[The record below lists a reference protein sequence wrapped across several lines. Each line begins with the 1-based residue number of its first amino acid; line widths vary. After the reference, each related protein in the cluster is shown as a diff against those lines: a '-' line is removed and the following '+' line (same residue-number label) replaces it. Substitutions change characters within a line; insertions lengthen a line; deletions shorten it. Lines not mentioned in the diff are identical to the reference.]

1 MTENNNRVYRL
12 YDYISVSIPH
22 TPHAHRG
29 LKHKLHKLLKNMQV
43 CKISNSVI
51 SPGQLL
57 YLVCYISFC
66 YDPTTS
72 IINYIY
78 SVKMKKSIALTHMCD

>member
-29 LKHKLHKLLKNMQV
+29 LKHKLHKLLKNMQA
-43 CKISNSVI
+43 CKISNTVI

-57 YLVCYISFC
+57 
-66 YDPTTS
+66 
-72 IINYIY
+72 
-78 SVKMKKSIALTHMCD
+78 